1 MKRAKGAAAARAAS
15 RDSPPTWSQYLRI
28 KCSYSVHDTSLPQ
41 DSDLHINRAMLVEN
55 FLRARRLV
63 VERYVGAALLH
74 ERDFLIRTGG
84 SNDFQTLTLS

>member
-1 MKRAKGAAAARAAS
+1 
-15 RDSPPTWSQYLRI
+15 
-28 KCSYSVHDTSLPQ
+28 
-41 DSDLHINRAMLVEN
+41 MLVEN

-63 VERYVGAALLH
+63 VERYVGTALLH